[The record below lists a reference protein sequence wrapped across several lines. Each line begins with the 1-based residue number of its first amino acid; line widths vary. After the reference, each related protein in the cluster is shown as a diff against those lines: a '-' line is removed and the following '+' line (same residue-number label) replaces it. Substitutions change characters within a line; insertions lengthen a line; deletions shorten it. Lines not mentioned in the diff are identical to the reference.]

1 MQTTVKPACVKGKKG
16 VSYAK
21 WGYIFIL
28 PFFVTYCIF
37 SLAPQVLTIYNSFF
51 ENYREGLTQV
61 GPKFVGFQN
70 YVKLFTPDKNGSIS
84 ILKFTANTLLMWIE
98 GAVPQVLIA
107 LLLSVFF
114 TSYRLKIKGQ
124 QFFKTVIYMPNLIMA
139 SAFSMLFFT
148 LFSNVGPVNQ
158 LLVQL
163 GWIDEAIP
171 FFDKQ
176 ITVRGLVA
184 TMNFLMWFGNTTIL
198 LMAGIM
204 GIDQNLFE
212 AANLDGAN
220 SLQVFFRVTLP
231 LLMPVL
237 VYTIITALIGGL
249 QMFDVPQV
257 LTNGAGTPNRSST
270 TLIMYLNNFLKTSK
284 NYGMAGAVSVII
296 FIITGL
302 LSILVFKSLT
312 KDEMRKIVD
321 LQLQDLRNRMEE
333 GKHLKLEVTTA
344 AKDFI
349 IDSAY
354 DSVYGARP
362 IKRFIQSRVETLIAK
377 AIIKGSYAEGDTLT
391 VDFDGSALVLR

>member
-1 MQTTVKPACVKGKKG
+1 MKTQSTAPRPKRKGI
-16 VSYAK
+16 SYAK
-21 WGYIFIL
+21 WGYLFIL
-28 PFFVTYCIF
+28 PFFITYCIF
-37 SLAPQVLTIYNSFF
+37 SLVPQLLTIYNSFF
-51 ENYREGLTQV
+51 ENYREGLKQV
-61 GPKFVGFQN
+61 GPYFVGMRN
-70 YVKLFTPDKNGSIS
+70 YIKLFTPDKNGSIA
-84 ILKFTANTLLMWIE
+84 ILKFAGNTMLMWLE

-107 LLLSVFF
+107 LLLSVIF

-148 LFSNVGPVNQ
+148 LFSNVGPINQ
-158 LLVQL
+158 LIMQL
-163 GWIDEAIP
+163 GIADQPIP

-176 ITVRGLVA
+176 YTVRGLVA
-184 TMNFLMWFGNTTIL
+184 LMNFLMWFGNTTIL

-204 GIDQNLFE
+204 GIDQCLFE

-220 SLQVFFRVTLP
+220 SVQVFFKVTLP

-237 VYTIITALIGGL
+237 VYTVITALIGGL

-312 KDEMRKIVD
+312 KED
-321 LQLQDLRNRMEE
+321 
-333 GKHLKLEVTTA
+333 
-344 AKDFI
+344 
-349 IDSAY
+349 
-354 DSVYGARP
+354 
-362 IKRFIQSRVETLIAK
+362 
-377 AIIKGSYAEGDTLT
+377 
-391 VDFDGSALVLR
+391 

>member
-1 MQTTVKPACVKGKKG
+1 MKTQSTATRPKRKGI
-16 VSYAK
+16 SYAK
-21 WGYIFIL
+21 WGYLFIL
-28 PFFVTYCIF
+28 PFFITYCIF
-37 SLAPQVLTIYNSFF
+37 ALVPQLLTIYNSFF
-51 ENYREGLTQV
+51 ENYREGLKQV
-61 GPKFVGFQN
+61 GPYFVGMRN
-70 YVKLFTPDKNGSIS
+70 YVKLFTPDKNGSIA
-84 ILKFTANTLLMWIE
+84 ILKFAGNTMLMWLE

-107 LLLSVFF
+107 LLLSVIF

-148 LFSNVGPVNQ
+148 LFSNVGPINQ
-158 LLVQL
+158 LIMQL
-163 GWIDEAIP
+163 GIADQPIP

-176 ITVRGLVA
+176 YTVRGLVA
-184 TMNFLMWFGNTTIL
+184 LMNFLMWFGNTTIL

-204 GIDQNLFE
+204 GIDQCLIE

-220 SLQVFFRVTLP
+220 SVQVFFKVTLP

-237 VYTIITALIGGL
+237 VYTVITALIGGL

-302 LSILVFKSLT
+302 LSILVFKSL
-312 KDEMRKIVD
+312 
-321 LQLQDLRNRMEE
+321 
-333 GKHLKLEVTTA
+333 
-344 AKDFI
+344 AKED
-349 IDSAY
+349 
-354 DSVYGARP
+354 
-362 IKRFIQSRVETLIAK
+362 
-377 AIIKGSYAEGDTLT
+377 
-391 VDFDGSALVLR
+391 

>member
-1 MQTTVKPACVKGKKG
+1 MEMTKSAPRLRRKKG
-16 VSYAK
+16 VRYAK
-21 WGYIFIL
+21 WGYLFIL
-28 PFFVTYCIF
+28 PFFLTYCIF
-37 SLAPQVLTIYNSFF
+37 SLAPQILTIYNSFF
-51 ENYREGLTQV
+51 ENYREGLEQV
-61 GPKFVGFQN
+61 GPRFVGFQN
-70 YVKLFTPDKNGSIS
+70 YVKLFAPDKNGSIS
-84 ILKFTANTLLMWIE
+84 ILRFAGNTLIMWIE
-98 GAVPQVLIA
+98 GAIPQILIA

-158 LLVQL
+158 LIVAL
-163 GWIDEAIP
+163 GWSDEVIP

-176 ITVRGLVA
+176 VTVRGLVA

-212 AANLDGAN
+212 AANIDGAN

-296 FIITGL
+296 FLITGL
-302 LSILVFKSLT
+302 LSILVFKTLN
-312 KDEMRKIVD
+312 KDE
-321 LQLQDLRNRMEE
+321 Q
-333 GKHLKLEVTTA
+333 
-344 AKDFI
+344 
-349 IDSAY
+349 
-354 DSVYGARP
+354 
-362 IKRFIQSRVETLIAK
+362 
-377 AIIKGSYAEGDTLT
+377 
-391 VDFDGSALVLR
+391 